1 MDKKDSTATAA
12 KIGEKIKL
20 VRRQL
25 GATQFEIAEKAGM
38 NTNYYAR
45 IGARRCYGYRRG
57 APENRS
63 CPWREVIGYIA
74 VLDGRSYGETRG
86 FN

>member
-45 IGARRCYGYRRG
+45 IERGDATATVEALQKIARALGVKSSDIL
-57 APENRS
+57 P
-63 CPWREVIGYIA
+63 
-74 VLDGRSYGETRG
+74 
-86 FN
+86 F